1 MAEYNEFE
9 DRVKDTT
16 TTSGTGDITLSGSAP
31 TGFRT
36 FASVFVTG
44 QRVRYAIVAQ
54 SGGEWEVGRGT
65 LTGATTL
72 ARTQVRRSSNSDA
85 LVNFSAGTKD
95 VFCTIDGVFISRVPT
110 EGKASAARA
119 GLILP

>member
-1 MAEYNEFE
+1 MARYDEFE
-9 DRVKDTT
+9 DRVKDTST
-16 TTSGTGDITLSGSAP
+16 TTGTGNFTISGSPP
-31 TGFRT
+31 TGFAA
-36 FASVFVTG
+36 FSVFDTG

-65 LTGATTL
+65 MVSSTVI
-72 ARTQVRRSSNSDA
+72 ARTEVRRSSNGNA

-95 VFCTIDGVFISRVPT
+95 VFCTIGSVFISRVPT
-110 EGKASAARA
+110 HGKTIAMAS